1 MHSEKGI
8 MNRGIIWKE
17 PRHHKLV
24 NYRMLCCL
32 LFLIVVVSTIWVPAI
47 QAAGA
52 TTSIRVIKYSDDGTK
67 VVTGKAFT
75 YQWMERNL
83 PVQGDGITHYYHQ
96 GPVFKGDSWDPDEM
110 NNLKDK
116 GAVKGTA
123 LKDLCEL
130 VGGLDPGDEVA
141 VYAIDG
147 WYTEFAYSNIYEP
160 SERQGVIT
168 LCWFKGDDS
177 QPGEDFGSGY
187 PANDAFNSAI
197 QIIFMAGTTNRDGKH
212 VFGNSDMKIA
222 FPEEKYQHFYEG
234 LPSTNGLS
242 GKWISEVRIY
252 PSGITPV
259 AEAALPTN
267 DNIITEKAG
276 SKPWLVII
284 LGAAG
289 LILICL
295 AIFIQRKK
303 RAS

>member
-1 MHSEKGI
+1 M
-8 MNRGIIWKE
+8 M
-17 PRHHKLV
+17 
-24 NYRMLCCL
+24 CCL
-32 LFLIVVVSTIWVPAI
+32 LFLIVVVSTVSVPAV

-52 TTSIRVIKYSDDGTK
+52 TTSVRVIKYSDDGTEIA
-67 VVTGKAFT
+67 TGKTFT
-75 YQWMERNL
+75 YQWLEQNL
-83 PVQGDGITHYYHQ
+83 PVVGDGTTHYYHQ
-96 GPVFKGDSWDPDEM
+96 GPIFEGDVWDPDET

-130 VGGLDPGDEVA
+130 VGGMGPGDEVA
-141 VYAIDG
+141 VYAVDG
-147 WYTEFAYSNIYEP
+147 WHTEFAYSNIYEP
-160 SERQGVIT
+160 SDAQGIIT

-197 QIIFMAGTTNRDGKH
+197 QIVFISATTNNEGKH
-212 VFGNSDMKIA
+212 VFGNTDMKIA

-242 GKWISEVRIY
+242 GKWIHEVRIY
-252 PSGITPV
+252 RSVTTPV
-259 AEAALPTN
+259 VEAVLLTN
-267 DNIITEKAG
+267 NNNIEETTKSI
-276 SKPWLVII
+276 PWLVII

-295 AIFIQRKK
+295 AIYIQIKR